1 MNRFEIQRY
10 IEQQCRPVSISDII
24 MDHPEL
30 IRRTLQRWLNKLIED
45 KQIEAIGNGR
55 SRQYI
60 ASLVREAI
68 SNSSHNE
75 HNDFPKSIPLSPD
88 SYDILN
94 YLSKPIFERD
104 PVGYSRDFL
113 DEYSPNKTYYLSEP
127 IRRQLHRMGKTI
139 YATQPAGTYGRDI
152 YNRLLIDLSWAS
164 SHLEGNTYS
173 RLDTV
178 ELIEHGQFAQGKD
191 IIETQMI
198 LNHKSAIELLID
210 NVDSVEFNRFT
221 ILNLHSALSE
231 NLLANPFD
239 EGRVRSHVVEIGG
252 SVYKPM
258 SSEEVLFIQLE
269 SILNK
274 ANQIL
279 DPFEQSFFIMVHLP
293 YLQPF
298 ADINKRTSR
307 LAANIPL
314 LKANVCPLTFLDV
327 PEKAYSKAVLGVY
340 EMNRI
345 ELLRDLYLWAY
356 ERSTKEYLAVKQE
369 LVKPDQQR
377 LQYRAKIKEIVKQVI
392 LTPESQ
398 PLDIIELLISNE
410 QETDRQN
417 ISALA
422 LEEIRRI
429 HEGVLVRYG
438 LRPSQLE
445 KWHQLHG

>member
-10 IEQQCRPVSISDII
+10 IEQQCHPVSISDII
-24 MDHPEL
+24 LDHPDL
-30 IRRTLQRWLNKLIED
+30 IRRTLQRWLNTLIED
-45 KQIEAIGNGR
+45 KQIEVIGDGR
-55 SRQYI
+55 SRKYI
-60 ASLVREAI
+60 ARIVREEAV
-68 SNSSHNE
+68 NSTDS
-75 HNDFPKSIPLSPD
+75 FPKSIPLSPD
-88 SYDILN
+88 SHDILN
-94 YLSKPIFERD
+94 YLDKSIFERE
-104 PVGYSRDFL
+104 PVGYARDFL
-113 DEYSPNKTYYLSEP
+113 NDYTPNKTYYLSEP

-231 NLLANPFD
+231 NLLSNPFD

-258 SSEEVLFIQLE
+258 SSEEVLSIQLE
-269 SILNK
+269 AVLNK
-274 ANQIL
+274 ANQII

-327 PEKAYSKAVLGVY
+327 PEEAYSKAVLGVY

-369 LVKPDQQR
+369 LVKPDQLR
-377 LQYRAKIKEIVKQVI
+377 LQYRVKIKEIVKQVI

-398 PLDIIELLISNE
+398 PLDIIESLISNE
-410 QETDRQN
+410 EETDKQN
-417 ISALA
+417 IIALA
-422 LEEIRRI
+422 LEELRRI
-429 HEGVLVRYG
+429 HEGVLARYG

-445 KWHQLHG
+445 KWRQLHG

>member
-10 IEQQCRPVSISDII
+10 IEQQCHPVSISDII
-24 MDHPEL
+24 LEHPDL
-30 IRRTLQRWLNKLIED
+30 IRRTLQRWLNTLIED
-45 KQIEAIGNGR
+45 KQIEVIGDGR
-55 SRQYI
+55 SRKYI
-60 ASLVREAI
+60 ARIVREEAA
-68 SNSSHNE
+68 NSTDS
-75 HNDFPKSIPLSPD
+75 FPKSIPLSPD
-88 SYDILN
+88 SHDILN
-94 YLSKPIFERD
+94 YLDKSIFERE
-104 PVGYSRDFL
+104 PVGYARDFL
-113 DEYSPNKTYYLSEP
+113 NDYTPNKTYYLSEP

-231 NLLANPFD
+231 NLLSNPFD

-258 SSEEVLFIQLE
+258 SSEEVLSIQLE

-274 ANQIL
+274 ANQII

-327 PEKAYSKAVLGVY
+327 PEEAYSKAVLGVY

-369 LVKPDQQR
+369 LVKPDQLR

-398 PLDIIELLISNE
+398 PLDIIESLISNE
-410 QETDRQN
+410 EETDKQN
-417 ISALA
+417 IIALA
-422 LEEIRRI
+422 LEELRRI
-429 HEGVLVRYG
+429 HEGVLARYG

-445 KWHQLHG
+445 KWRQLHG

>member
-10 IEQQCRPVSISDII
+10 IEQQCHPVSISDII
-24 MDHPEL
+24 LDHPDL
-30 IRRTLQRWLNKLIED
+30 IRRTLQRWLNTLIED
-45 KQIEAIGNGR
+45 KQIEVIGDGR
-55 SRQYI
+55 SRKYI
-60 ASLVREAI
+60 ARIVREEAA
-68 SNSSHNE
+68 NSTDS
-75 HNDFPKSIPLSPD
+75 FPKSIPLSPD
-88 SYDILN
+88 SHDILN
-94 YLSKPIFERD
+94 YLDKSIFERE
-104 PVGYSRDFL
+104 PVGYARDFL
-113 DEYSPNKTYYLSEP
+113 NDYTPNKTYYLSEP

-231 NLLANPFD
+231 NLLSNPFD

-258 SSEEVLFIQLE
+258 SSEEVLSIQLE

-274 ANQIL
+274 ANQII

-327 PEKAYSKAVLGVY
+327 PEEAYSKAVLGVY

-398 PLDIIELLISNE
+398 PLDIIESLISNE
-410 QETDRQN
+410 EETDKQN
-417 ISALA
+417 IIALA
-422 LEEIRRI
+422 LEELRRI
-429 HEGVLVRYG
+429 HEGVLARYG

-445 KWHQLHG
+445 KWRQLHG

>member
-10 IEQQCRPVSISDII
+10 IEQQCHPVSISDII
-24 MDHPEL
+24 LDHPDL
-30 IRRTLQRWLNKLIED
+30 IRRTLQRWLNTLIED
-45 KQIEAIGNGR
+45 KQIEVIGDGR
-55 SRQYI
+55 SRKYI
-60 ASLVREAI
+60 ARIVREEAA
-68 SNSSHNE
+68 NSTDS
-75 HNDFPKSIPLSPD
+75 FPKSIPLSPD
-88 SYDILN
+88 SHDILN
-94 YLSKPIFERD
+94 YLDKSIFERE
-104 PVGYSRDFL
+104 PVGYARDFL
-113 DEYSPNKTYYLSEP
+113 NDYTPNKTYYLSEP

-231 NLLANPFD
+231 NLLSNPFD

-252 SVYKPM
+252 SVYKPI
-258 SSEEVLFIQLE
+258 SSEEVLSIQLE

-274 ANQIL
+274 ANQII

-327 PEKAYSKAVLGVY
+327 PEEAYSKAVLGVY

-398 PLDIIELLISNE
+398 PLDIIESLISNE
-410 QETDRQN
+410 EETDKQN
-417 ISALA
+417 IIALA
-422 LEEIRRI
+422 LEELRRI
-429 HEGVLVRYG
+429 HEGVLARYG

-445 KWHQLHG
+445 KWRQLHG

>member
-10 IEQQCRPVSISDII
+10 IEQQCHPVSVSDLI
-24 MDHPEL
+24 MAHPDL

-45 KQIEAIGNGR
+45 NQIAAIGDGR
-55 SRQYI
+55 SRKYI
-60 ASLVREAI
+60 ALINQPEATL
-68 SNSSHNE
+68 SRHSE
-75 HNDFPKSIPLSPD
+75 HDAFPKSIPLSPD
-88 SYDILN
+88 SHDILT
-94 YLSKPIFERD
+94 YLSKPTFERD

-113 DEYSPNKTYYLSEP
+113 DDYIPNKTHYLSEP

-210 NVDSVEFNRFT
+210 NVDTVEFNRFT

-258 SSEEVLFIQLE
+258 SSEEVLSIQLE

-274 ANQIL
+274 ANQII

-314 LKANVCPLTFLDV
+314 LKTNVCPLTFLDV
-327 PEKAYSKAVLGVY
+327 PEEAYSKAVLGVY

-392 LTPESQ
+392 LTPSSQ
-398 PLDIIELLISNE
+398 PLDIIESYMSNE
-410 QETDRQN
+410 QETDQQN
-417 ISALA
+417 IIALA
-422 LEEIRRI
+422 LEELRRI
-429 HEGVLVRYG
+429 HEGVLARYG

-445 KWHQLHG
+445 KWRKLHG

>member
-10 IEQQCRPVSISDII
+10 IEQQCHPVSISDII
-24 MDHPEL
+24 LDHPDL
-30 IRRTLQRWLNKLIED
+30 IRRTLQRWLNTLIED
-45 KQIEAIGNGR
+45 KQIEVIGDGR
-55 SRQYI
+55 SRKYI
-60 ASLVREAI
+60 TRIVREEAA
-68 SNSSHNE
+68 NSTDS
-75 HNDFPKSIPLSPD
+75 FPKSIPLSPD
-88 SYDILN
+88 SHDILN
-94 YLSKPIFERD
+94 YLDKSIFERE
-104 PVGYSRDFL
+104 PVGYARDFL
-113 DEYSPNKTYYLSEP
+113 NDYTPNKTYYLSEP

-231 NLLANPFD
+231 NLLSNPFD

-258 SSEEVLFIQLE
+258 SSEEVLSIQLE
-269 SILNK
+269 AVLNK
-274 ANQIL
+274 ANQII

-327 PEKAYSKAVLGVY
+327 PEEAYSKAVLGVY

-392 LTPESQ
+392 LTPEAQ
-398 PLDIIELLISNE
+398 PLDIIESFISNE
-410 QETDRQN
+410 EDTDKQN
-417 ISALA
+417 IIALA
-422 LEEIRRI
+422 LEELRRI
-429 HEGVLVRYG
+429 HEGVLARYG

-445 KWHQLHG
+445 KWRQLHG

>member
-10 IEQQCRPVSISDII
+10 IEQQCHPVSISDII
-24 MDHPEL
+24 LEHPDL
-30 IRRTLQRWLNKLIED
+30 IRRTLQRWLNTLIED
-45 KQIEAIGNGR
+45 KQIEVIGDGR
-55 SRQYI
+55 SRKYI
-60 ASLVREAI
+60 ARIVREVAA
-68 SNSSHNE
+68 NSTGNE
-75 HNDFPKSIPLSPD
+75 YDSFPKSIPLSPD

-94 YLSKPIFERD
+94 YLDKPIFERE
-104 PVGYSRDFL
+104 PVGYARDFL
-113 DEYSPNKTYYLSEP
+113 NDYTPNKTYYLSEP

-231 NLLANPFD
+231 NLLSNPFD

-258 SSEEVLFIQLE
+258 SSEEVLSIQLE
-269 SILNK
+269 AVLNK
-274 ANQIL
+274 ANQII

-314 LKANVCPLTFLDV
+314 LKANV
-327 PEKAYSKAVLGVY
+327 
-340 EMNRI
+340 
-345 ELLRDLYLWAY
+345 
-356 ERSTKEYLAVKQE
+356 
-369 LVKPDQQR
+369 
-377 LQYRAKIKEIVKQVI
+377 
-392 LTPESQ
+392 
-398 PLDIIELLISNE
+398 
-410 QETDRQN
+410 
-417 ISALA
+417 
-422 LEEIRRI
+422 
-429 HEGVLVRYG
+429 
-438 LRPSQLE
+438 
-445 KWHQLHG
+445 

>member
-10 IEQQCRPVSISDII
+10 IEQQCHPVSISDII
-24 MDHPEL
+24 LDHPDL
-30 IRRTLQRWLNKLIED
+30 IRRTLQRWLNTLIED
-45 KQIEAIGNGR
+45 KQIEVIGDGR
-55 SRQYI
+55 SRKYI
-60 ASLVREAI
+60 ARIVREEAA
-68 SNSSHNE
+68 NSTDS
-75 HNDFPKSIPLSPD
+75 FPKSIPLSPD

-94 YLSKPIFERD
+94 YLGKPIFERE
-104 PVGYSRDFL
+104 PVGYARDFL
-113 DEYSPNKTYYLSEP
+113 DDYIPNKTYYLSEP

-231 NLLANPFD
+231 NLLSNPFD

-258 SSEEVLFIQLE
+258 SSEEVLSIQLE

-274 ANQIL
+274 ANQII

-314 LKANVCPLTFLDV
+314 LKANLCPLTFLDV
-327 PEKAYSKAVLGVY
+327 PEEAYSKAVLGVY

-345 ELLRDLYLWAY
+345 ELLRDLYLWSY

-398 PLDIIELLISNE
+398 PLDIIESFVSNE
-410 QETDRQN
+410 QEMDKKN
-417 ISALA
+417 IIALA
-422 LEEIRRI
+422 LEELRRI
-429 HEGVLVRYG
+429 HEGVLARYG

-445 KWHQLHG
+445 KWRQLHG

>member
-10 IEQQCRPVSISDII
+10 IKQQCRPVSISDII

-45 KQIEAIGNGR
+45 KQIEAIGDGR